1 MLEVQ
6 HQQQLL
12 NNNWF
17 AKLPQAYQ
25 QYIVQHAKY
34 IEVAKDQAVFHSGDL
49 FDGIYAVL
57 NGAIRLGHVDIEGK
71 EAVAAI
77 AEPIM
82 WFGEISLI
90 DQQPRSH
97 DAIAI
102 QKSTLLHLPKRDVEA
117 FIQATPEFLV
127 SYCTACF
134 TEVTPRFFRTDRNPK
149 SKYQSTTGSTL
160 TVYFKRLWQPSIDY
174 Q

>member
-57 NGAIRLGHVDIEGK
+57 NGAVRLGHVDIEGK

-102 QKSTLLHLPKRDVEA
+102 QKHPA
-117 FIQATPEFLV
+117 
-127 SYCTACF
+127 
-134 TEVTPRFFRTDRNPK
+134 
-149 SKYQSTTGSTL
+149 
-160 TVYFKRLWQPSIDY
+160 PSA
-174 Q
+174 

>member
-1 MLEVQ
+1 MLEIQ
-6 HQQQLL
+6 HKQQLL

-34 IEVAKDQAVFHSGDL
+34 IEVAKDQAVFRSGDL

-102 QKSTLLHLPKRDVEA
+102 QKAPCSIYLNAMLRNLSKPPQNFGFILHSLLHRNY
-117 FIQATPEFLV
+117 V
-127 SYCTACF
+127 SPF
-134 TEVTPRFFRTDRNPK
+134 
-149 SKYQSTTGSTL
+149 
-160 TVYFKRLWQPSIDY
+160 
-174 Q
+174 

>member
-25 QYIVQHAKY
+25 QYIVQRAKY
-34 IEVAKDQAVFHSGDL
+34 SEVAKDQAVFHSEE
-49 FDGIYAVL
+49 IYLMACTAVL

-77 AEPIM
+77 AEPIYVVL
-82 WFGEISLI
+82 E
-90 DQQPRSH
+90 
-97 DAIAI
+97 
-102 QKSTLLHLPKRDVEA
+102 K
-117 FIQATPEFLV
+117 
-127 SYCTACF
+127 
-134 TEVTPRFFRTDRNPK
+134 FR
-149 SKYQSTTGSTL
+149 
-160 TVYFKRLWQPSIDY
+160 
-174 Q
+174 

>member
-57 NGAIRLGHVDIEGK
+57 NGAVRLGHVDIEGK
-71 EAVAAI
+71 EAVAYITKRYVLI
-77 AEPIM
+77 AM
-82 WFGEISLI
+82 
-90 DQQPRSH
+90 
-97 DAIAI
+97 
-102 QKSTLLHLPKRDVEA
+102 LLKLLPDWIYTKVM
-117 FIQATPEFLV
+117 
-127 SYCTACF
+127 
-134 TEVTPRFFRTDRNPK
+134 
-149 SKYQSTTGSTL
+149 
-160 TVYFKRLWQPSIDY
+160 
-174 Q
+174 

>member
-1 MLEVQ
+1 MLEIQ

-34 IEVAKDQAVFHSGDL
+34 IDVAKDQAVFRSGDL

-102 QKSTLLHLPKRDVEA
+102 QKSTLLH
-117 FIQATPEFLV
+117 
-127 SYCTACF
+127 
-134 TEVTPRFFRTDRNPK
+134 
-149 SKYQSTTGSTL
+149 
-160 TVYFKRLWQPSIDY
+160 
-174 Q
+174 